1 MEYQYNQISC
11 YYSKGEK
18 LFLIPKGELLPFGG
32 GIDIEPAFE
41 LQIPLS
47 KTELEDNINKVFSL
61 CWTVVVNGIPKGP
74 SVIEK
79 YSKTR
84 GYKKIV
90 QKFDFFTLT
99 YDKNE
104 KKYNLMKSF
113 KDTDNKCYSGMETI
127 EMGDKIDFDYIMS
140 LISTTN

>member
-1 MEYQYNQISC
+1 MEYQYEQISC

-41 LQIPLS
+41 LKVPFT
-47 KTELEDNINKVFSL
+47 KEELKESINKTFSL
-61 CWTVVVNGIPKGP
+61 CWSAVVNGMPKGS

-79 YSKTR
+79 YAKIK

-90 QKFDFFTLT
+90 EKFDFFTLT
-99 YDKNE
+99 YDKTE
-104 KKYNLMKSF
+104 ETYSLMKSN
-113 KDTDNKCYSGMETI
+113 KDIANRCYSGMEI
-127 EMGDKIDFDYIMS
+127 ISFGSNIDLDYIMN
-140 LISTTN
+140 LLL